1 MADDE
6 HRWDG
11 SEAPADVQRIVL
23 VLDRSESPLHGWLHS
38 PPRPVAAFTG
48 WIGLLAALE
57 TAIGETSAETPA
69 SDG

>member
-1 MADDE
+1 
-6 HRWDG
+6 
-11 SEAPADVQRIVL
+11 
-23 VLDRSESPLHGWLHS
+23 
-38 PPRPVAAFTG
+38 VAAFTG